1 MTELSLWLQLLYILA
16 EKASELQCIELA
28 WGANCEFFWHLEWG
42 VKKRGLSDNLNFVHV
57 LKKIQELKKLVIKG
71 YYAKNWPAY
80 LKKRMSVQ
88 VQAICNH
95 SCEKHELKKRGLNN
109 EELRVEKLICEMNEK
124 KLQTFEKYQQ
134 GTEDLIS

>member
-1 MTELSLWLQLLYILA
+1 
-16 EKASELQCIELA
+16 
-28 WGANCEFFWHLEWG
+28 
-42 VKKRGLSDNLNFVHV
+42 
-57 LKKIQELKKLVIKG
+57 
-71 YYAKNWPAY
+71 
-80 LKKRMSVQ
+80 MSVQ